1 MRVSGILLSPSGLSL
16 TDRWWNSDSP
26 IKVGV
31 FNVFIPQTGGGG
43 GGRDS
48 QNRVL
53 ITFIY
58 VLLET
63 LGKNG
68 TNNSRTVKLD
78 QPGVN

>member
-1 MRVSGILLSPSGLSL
+1 MFLFLRLEGE
-16 TDRWWNSDSP
+16 
-26 IKVGV
+26 
-31 FNVFIPQTGGGG
+31 G

-48 QNRVL
+48 QNRLL

-68 TNNSRTVKLD
+68 TNNSRTVKL
-78 QPGVN
+78 